1 MDLTEFDTSLVGG
14 IGWQLGWV
22 LIESGWINGWVFS
35 ILTGSIKNDGN
46 ENQELPNV
54 LSRNLL
60 SELSQETGWS
70 DQTGRERWR
79 NSFEFFFKGRRR

>member
-1 MDLTEFDTSLVGG
+1 M
-14 IGWQLGWV
+14 
-22 LIESGWINGWVFS
+22 IESGWVDGRVLS
-35 ILTGSIKNDGN
+35 ILIGSIKDDGD

>member
-1 MDLTEFDTSLVGG
+1 M
-14 IGWQLGWV
+14 
-22 LIESGWINGWVFS
+22 IESGWVDSRIFS
-35 ILTGSIKNDGN
+35 ILIGSIKDDGD

-70 DQTGRERWR
+70 DQTGREMWR
-79 NSFEFFFKGRRR
+79 NSFEFFERRWK